1 MLAKGNPEAEAR
13 EADEDIQIK
22 QKYIEGGLDAA
33 QETAFLTGMSPVAP
47 LLIVTLLFLWAVD
60 GGRRPGT

>member
-33 QETAFLTGMSPVAP
+33 QETA
-47 LLIVTLLFLWAVD
+47 
-60 GGRRPGT
+60 